1 MSAKIN
7 YQKST
12 HNTATFGILS
22 KTTHF
27 SSFLE
32 VTPRLNSQAFS
43 RNLMS
48 NIVRML
54 KACVVV
60 FLTEAKRLF

>member
-1 MSAKIN
+1 M
-7 YQKST
+7 
-12 HNTATFGILS
+12 ATFGTLP

-27 SSFLE
+27 SSILE
-32 VTPRLNSQAFS
+32 VTLRLNSQAFS

-60 FLTEAKRLF
+60 FLTEARRLF

>member
-1 MSAKIN
+1 M
-7 YQKST
+7 
-12 HNTATFGILS
+12 ATFGILS

-27 SSFLE
+27 SLFLE
-32 VTPRLNSQAFS
+32 VTPRLNSQTFS

-48 NIVRML
+48 NIVRMF

-60 FLTEAKRLF
+60 FLTEAKGIF